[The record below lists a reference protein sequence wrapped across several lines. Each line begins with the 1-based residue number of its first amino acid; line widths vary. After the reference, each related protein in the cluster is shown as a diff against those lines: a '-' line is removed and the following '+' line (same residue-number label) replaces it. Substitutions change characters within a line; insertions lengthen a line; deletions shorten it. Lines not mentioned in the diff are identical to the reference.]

1 MTWHCN
7 KCYFFQAVYLALM
20 LRRVLLTQ
28 LGLLEV
34 DDRDYYGNK
43 RMELAGGVRSYFAIQ
58 GGHKVTHQFY

>member
-1 MTWHCN
+1 
-7 KCYFFQAVYLALM
+7 M

-58 GGHKVTHQFY
+58 FDIAYARTSHSFSLLDA